1 MENDEFLTLGAPSQG
16 LYKEKGSKFLGFAYP
31 VSDEQQV
38 KKHLDQLR
46 NEYHDARHHCYA
58 YRMGVEGDIYR
69 MNDDGEPSS
78 TAGRPIL
85 GQISSHGLTNVLV
98 VVVRYFG
105 GTLLGTSGLIRSY
118 KQAAAEALENAN
130 IIKKTVQSFYQ
141 LEFDYALMNEVMKV
155 LHDTSIQPFERDFK
169 EKCTFH
175 IGIPKSQEQKV
186 VERFKAIHGLYVKPL
201 NDNTQ

>member
-16 LYKEKGSKFLGFAYP
+16 FYKEKGSKFLGFAYP
-31 VSDEQQV
+31 VDDEQQV
-38 KKHLDQLR
+38 KKHLDHLR
-46 NEYHDARHHCYA
+46 NEHHDARHHCYA

-118 KQAAAEALENAN
+118 KQAAAEALENAS

-141 LEFDYALMNEVMKV
+141 LDFDYALMNEVMKV
-155 LHDTSIQPFERDFK
+155 LHDTGIQPFERDFK

-175 IGIPKSQEQKV
+175 IGIPKSQEQKA
-186 VERFKAIHGLYVKPL
+186 VERLKAVHGLHVNPL
-201 NDNTQ
+201 NDKTQ

>member
-31 VSDEQQV
+31 VDDAQQV

-186 VERFKAIHGLYVKPL
+186 VERFKAIHGLQVKPL